1 MFEGTTEFVSNYGN
15 IAKHR
20 FPLIGEQS
28 TPSTALLPFNGRY
41 QSNEFADETVRNKL
55 AADPTSHRLRDK
67 VREAFQYASHTYTGL
82 DKTQLQHAYAEAL
95 RLADSGI
102 FEAEITPD
110 ICIDVY
116 GEFIF
121 SHKSEAGYIDIGVR
135 GEYQLSY
142 HVRNDIEPE
151 KTAYADLDWTSGGIP
166 EELYAALAALRKNL
180 VSSDNQVV

>member
-1 MFEGTTEFVSNYGN
+1 MFEGTTEFVSDYDN
-15 IAKHR
+15 IARHR

-28 TPSTALLPFNGRY
+28 TPSLTLLPFDNRY
-41 QSNEFADETVRNKL
+41 QRNEFADETVKKKP
-55 AADPTSHRLRDK
+55 ATDPAFHRLRDK
-67 VREAFQYASHTYTGL
+67 VREAFQYASHAYTGL
-82 DKTQLQHAYAEAL
+82 DKTQLQRAYAEAL

-110 ICIDVY
+110 ISIDIY

-121 SHKSEAGYIDIGVR
+121 SHRSEAGYVDIGVR
-135 GEYQLSY
+135 GEYELSY

-166 EELYAALAALRKNL
+166 EELYAALAELRKNL